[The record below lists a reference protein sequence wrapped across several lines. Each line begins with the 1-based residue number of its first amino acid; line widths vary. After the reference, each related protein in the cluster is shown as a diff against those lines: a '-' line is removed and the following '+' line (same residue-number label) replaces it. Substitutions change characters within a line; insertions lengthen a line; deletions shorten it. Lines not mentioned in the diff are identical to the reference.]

1 MYTEKDVYPRI
12 ANMGEA
18 GVVSLLKEVFVRIE
32 KLEKRGEDHEKELAE
47 ISKNVRTICDSI

>member
-18 GVVSLLKEVFVRIE
+18 GVVSLLKEAFVRIE
-32 KLEKRGEDHEKELAE
+32 KLEKRGEVFECRITE
-47 ISKNVRTICDSI
+47 